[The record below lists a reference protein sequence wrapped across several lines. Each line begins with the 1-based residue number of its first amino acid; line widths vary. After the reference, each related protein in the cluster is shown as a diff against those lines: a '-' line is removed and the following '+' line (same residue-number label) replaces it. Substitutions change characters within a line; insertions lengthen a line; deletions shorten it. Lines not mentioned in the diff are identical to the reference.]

1 MLINSKI
8 VNGVFQEYIGRQLQL
23 QGELEVYLNQPVGV
37 GDHTTLSNSV
47 KELILELSTIDEQI
61 ATIQRYFSVQPE
73 GEAQLSGE
81 DQPEA
86 K

>member
-8 VNGVFQEYIGRQLQL
+8 VNGVFQEYVGRQLQL

-37 GDHTTLSNSV
+37 GDHTNLSNSV
-47 KELILELSTIDEQI
+47 KELIAELSAIDEQI
-61 ATIQRYFSVQPE
+61 ATIERYFRVQPE
-73 GEAQLSGE
+73 GEAQPTGE
-81 DQPEA
+81 AQPEA